1 MSAFSHVIEWS
12 TFMPKYLLLPSDE
25 LAKEGQR
32 FLKGLTAA
40 EKGKTRC
47 EGWKVTWIPARPH
60 APPSPPLNSLQM
72 EWHDMS
78 SNAVQQIHTYTNTYK
93 NTHTNTQ
100 ISAPPPYPSA
110 DGVTW
115 HEQWWRSALCW
126 RQRSLSSLWSAAEKL
141 AHCRTVSNLN
151 AERFN
156 SMKFPT
162 VQIFFFI
169 ALQCSWGWPY
179 LVNLVFVF
187 LYLYLRLY
195 LYLYMYLCVQC
206 WGVEV
211 GRSDM
216 KRPNRIPGQQ
226 GVGVMTALCSLFP
239 PSWCQW
245 CRWWS
250 RWWQWRWRSWWWSQ
264 WWCRRW
270 QRWWRSWWWQRRSM
284 AMTMIM
290 RIKVGVMMTVLCSLF
305 SPSSSL
311 SWRGWDWWGC
321 IVMQME
327 NWRF

>member
-1 MSAFSHVIEWS
+1 MINFYAKVSS
-12 TFMPKYLLLPSDE
+12 TSLWAGKERTKIFERLLQL
-25 LAKEGQR
+25 
-32 FLKGLTAA
+32 LK
-40 EKGKTRC
+40 KGKQGVKAGKWLEYLRDPTHHHPHLSTLCR
-47 EGWKVTWIPARPH
+47 WSDMTW
-60 APPSPPLNSLQM
+60 
-72 EWHDMS
+72 
-78 SNAVQQIHTYTNTYK
+78 AVMQCSKYTLTQIHT
-93 NTHTNTQ
+93 NTHTQIQTYTNTQ

-141 AHCRTVSNLN
+141 AHCRTVSNIN

-187 LYLYLRLY
+187 LYLYLSVY

-250 RWWQWRWRSWWWSQ
+250 RWWQWRWRSWWWSR

-305 SPSSSL
+305 SPSPSL
-311 SWRGWDWWGC
+311 SWRGWDWWWC